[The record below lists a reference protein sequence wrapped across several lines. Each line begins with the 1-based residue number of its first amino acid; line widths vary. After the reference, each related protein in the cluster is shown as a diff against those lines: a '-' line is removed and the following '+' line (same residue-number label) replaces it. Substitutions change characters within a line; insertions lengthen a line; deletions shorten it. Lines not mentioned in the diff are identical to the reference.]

1 MEEDSH
7 IEHLLSPENTIPL
20 SQEQVDRLAE
30 GDELVQA
37 LSAYLQTDQADPF
50 FAEVARFFGVSRLA
64 PVVQEYMKATRQVG
78 EIKGPFR
85 LDGLVESLRAH
96 GTWEDWMTDK
106 WGDGVFPGI
115 YIGYETY
122 GTEFLLLLS
131 TGHIITLH
139 HDATLQEVASD
150 IAEAV
155 SSREQFLEAL
165 IAEGSS
171 WSLAQLIQLQTA
183 LWKEGIEDW
192 TILVDDDEEP
202 LRQRVKALICSLRQ
216 WSASEFEEA
225 SKNNNMEFLGILSD
239 AYWL

>member
-1 MEEDSH
+1 MENPP
-7 IEHLLSPENTIPL
+7 IEHLLSPENTVPL
-20 SQEQVDRLAE
+20 SQEVIDRLTE
-30 GDELVQA
+30 GNELEQA
-37 LSAYLQTDQADPF
+37 LFAYLQTDQADPF
-50 FAEVARFFGVSRLA
+50 FAAVARFFGISHLA
-64 PVVQEYMKATRQVG
+64 PEVQEYMKATRQVG

-85 LDGLVESLRAH
+85 LYGLAGSLRAH
-96 GTWEDWMTDK
+96 GTWEDWMTDQL
-106 WGDGVFPGI
+106 GDGIFPGI

-131 TGHIITLH
+131 AGHIITLH

-150 IAEAV
+150 IADTV

-171 WSLAQLIQLQTA
+171 WSLAQLIQLQTT

-192 TILVDDDEEP
+192 TILVDKDEEQ